1 MPDLNDYLMFEVA
14 NVFANQRKKS
24 DAVKALAEFKTDG
37 KSNDSN
43 AELDAGVTKR
53 NKTIT
58 GQKP

>member
-1 MPDLNDYLMFEVA
+1 MFEVA